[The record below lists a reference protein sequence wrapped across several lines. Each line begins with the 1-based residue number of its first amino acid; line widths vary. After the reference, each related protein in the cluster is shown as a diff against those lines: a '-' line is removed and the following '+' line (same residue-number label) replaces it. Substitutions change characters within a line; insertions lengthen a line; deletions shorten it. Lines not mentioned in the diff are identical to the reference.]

1 MDRVVLES
9 FIFPYTR
16 GNSFVER
23 KAITENIARRIV
35 LENHDILDKV
45 VLNEEVAFLIKELN
59 LKESVNEE
67 LINET
72 VGEFLAAL
80 VLNPKTIL
88 LGIATLLKVPS
99 FVISRISSAL
109 NDISKI
115 IKDLTEDP
123 KNIKKFINGMSPEC
137 KKILLDKEVNVI
149 WKKLIQSPDSP
160 DEDSALD
167 MHFMK
172 PLPLGSIYDK
182 KKLMISE
189 AIKCAFEYYIQV
201 LKVQLDLYY
210 KCLMDNRA
218 FMDLINIINTPV
230 ESVVSKDSKM
240 IFKLV
245 GSSKEQCSKYL
256 KDFEKTLK
264 LVLNVAEY
272 IYGTTDRDKY
282 RELVEKI
289 KKVVLDL
296 NKEYQKKLE
305 KNKEEKEKRKTS
317 SSK

>member
-1 MDRVVLES
+1 MDRVILES

-23 KAITENIARRIV
+23 KTITENIVRRIV
-35 LENHDILDKV
+35 LENYDILDKV

-88 LGIATLLKVPS
+88 LGIATVLKVPS

-123 KNIKKFINGMSPEC
+123 KNVKKFINGMSPEC
-137 KKILLDKEVNVI
+137 KKILLNKEVNAV
-149 WKKLIQSPDSP
+149 WKQLTQSP

-167 MHFMK
+167 VHFMK
-172 PLPLGSIYDK
+172 PLPIGSIYDK

-210 KCLMDNRA
+210 KCLMDNKA

-282 RELVEKI
+282 RELVEKVR
-289 KKVVLDL
+289 KVISEL

-305 KNKEEKEKRKTS
+305 KNKEEKERRKPS